1 MKLLHCDISGIIL
14 YSDHTTKFYTQLNS
28 KQKKTKHKIL
38 VIFFYIFNYHKNIWV
53 PLMSSLYFIF
63 YIPLLKYILLKLLN
77 VIILL
82 QFSWLMNL
90 LVHIAHISKKD
101 LITDKLILNCYLLD
115 NSLYLNLT
123 DDSIVSISMINH

>member
-14 YSDHTTKFYTQLNS
+14 YSDYIIKFYTQLNS
-28 KQKKTKHKIL
+28 KQKNKTQNFSY
-38 VIFFYIFNYHKNIWV
+38 FFYIFNYYKNIWV
-53 PLMSSLYFIF
+53 SLMTSLYFIF

-101 LITDKLILNCYLLD
+101 LIIDKLILNCYLLD
-115 NSLYLNLT
+115 NSLYLNST
-123 DDSIVSISMINH
+123 DDSIVSISMIDH